1 MAIGQKNR
9 AQRKRRGSSSGTR
22 KTRRATR
29 PRRAV
34 LFYVRHLALW
44 VSIVFAGYWLWL
56 DRDVAQAFESKRW
69 ALPARAFA
77 RPVELYPGAPIS
89 RKRLERE
96 LERLGYQ
103 RAEAVP
109 SRGQFAVSSD
119 KLEFGSRGYAFWD
132 FPEPERR
139 ALIAFDDGEIRSI
152 TDANTSLAIDLMR
165 LEPPEIGRINPRRY
179 EDRKLLSFEEID
191 ADFVAALVAVEDR
204 RYLSHYGVDPI
215 GLTRAMWA
223 NLRALRF
230 VQGGSTI
237 TQQLVK
243 NLYLTRDR
251 TLARKFNEMLMAIS
265 IDRRYSKEAILETY
279 VNEVFLG
286 QDGNRAIHGF
296 ELAAQFYF
304 AKPLTE
310 LDMAES
316 ATLIGM
322 IKGPSIYDPRR
333 KPDASLRR
341 RNRVLSILEKN
352 GLLSSRAADALR
364 RRPLELRPRRRD
376 RDTDFPSFMGLV
388 KRQLLRDYRPE
399 DLKVAGLNVF
409 TTIDIDIQQAAE
421 RGVHETITK
430 IESMTHQQGLQV
442 AVIVADSS
450 SGEILAMIGDR
461 NPTYA
466 GFNRALD
473 ARRPVGSVI
482 KPFIYAYALAQPRR
496 FSLATKLNDVQV
508 TWSDAQGKVWQPRNF
523 DGREHG
529 EVSMLDALIRSLNLA
544 TVDLGMKLGVENV
557 ARYLEQLAGGEEVP
571 PYPSIFLGAVEMSTF
586 QLAEMY
592 TIIAN
597 DGFRIPLRAISAVTN
612 QSQRKLN
619 RYGLELKPL
628 MPPAAAAIV
637 RFALSRVIAEGTGRN
652 LLRQLDDVQ
661 PLAGKT
667 GTSNDFRDSWF
678 AGFGANRL
686 GVTWVGRDDNQPT
699 GLTGSSGALR
709 IWAAAM
715 MEAGL
720 RPLDL
725 DLPKDIKWQR
735 VNLAAGTIIDTN
747 CSGGE
752 LIPVHEASVIPR
764 APTCT
769 NAVPETNIRRGFFDR
784 IRDIFR

>member
-1 MAIGQKNR
+1 MAIGRNSR
-9 AQRKRRGSSSGTR
+9 DGRKRRGPISAIR
-22 KTRRATR
+22 KTSRAPR
-29 PRRAV
+29 PRRTV
-34 LFYVRHLALW
+34 LFYGRHLALW
-44 VSIVFAGYWLWL
+44 ISIVFAGYWLWL
-56 DRDVAQAFESKRW
+56 DRDVAQAFENKRW
-69 ALPARAFA
+69 ALPARVFA
-77 RPVELYPGAPIS
+77 RPIELYPGAPIS
-89 RKRLERE
+89 RKRFERE

-103 RAEAVP
+103 RTDGAP

-119 KLEFGSRGYAFWD
+119 KVEFGSRGFAFWD
-132 FPEPERR
+132 LPEPERR
-139 ALIAFDDGEIRSI
+139 ALVAFDDGEIRSI
-152 TDANTSLAIDLMR
+152 TDAETRLAINLMR
-165 LEPPEIGRINPRRY
+165 LEPPEIGRINSRRY
-179 EDRKLLSFEEID
+179 EDRKLLSFDEID
-191 ADFVAALVAVEDR
+191 ANFVAALIAVEDR

-215 GLTRAMWA
+215 GFARAMWA

-265 IDRRYSKEAILETY
+265 IDRRYTKEAILETY

-296 ELAAQFYF
+296 ELAAEFYF

-310 LDMAES
+310 LDMAEL

-333 KPDASLRR
+333 KPDAARRR
-341 RNRVLSILEKN
+341 RNRVISILEKSR
-352 GLLSSRAADALR
+352 LLSSRVADALR
-364 RRPLELRPRRRD
+364 RRPLELRSRARD

-388 KRQLLRDYRPE
+388 KRQLLRNYQPE
-399 DLKVAGLNVF
+399 DLKIAGLNVF

-430 IESMTHQQGLQV
+430 IESTTHQQGLQV
-442 AVIVADSS
+442 AVIIADSS

-473 ARRPVGSVI
+473 TRRPVGSVI
-482 KPFIYAYALAQPRR
+482 KPFIYAYALAQPER
-496 FSLATKLNDVQV
+496 FSLATKLTDAQK
-508 TWSDAQGKVWQPRNF
+508 TWKDAQGKVWQPRNF

-557 ARYLEQLAGGEEVP
+557 AKYLERLRGSEEVRA
-571 PYPSIFLGAVEMSTF
+571 YPSIFLGAVEMSPF
-586 QLAEMY
+586 RLAEMY

-597 DGFRIPLRAISAVTN
+597 DGFRIPLRAITAVTN
-612 QSQRKLN
+612 RSQRKLN
-619 RYGLELKPL
+619 RYELKLKRL
-628 MPPAAAAIV
+628 MTPAVAAIM
-637 RFALSRVIAEGTGRN
+637 RYALSRVIAEGTGRN
-652 LLRQLDDVQ
+652 LLRQLDGVQ

-667 GTSNDFRDSWF
+667 GTSDDYRDSWF

-686 GVTWVGRDDNQPT
+686 GVTWVGRDDNKPT
-699 GLTGSSGALR
+699 DLTGSGGALR

-715 MEAGL
+715 KEAGL
-720 RPLDL
+720 RPLEL
-725 DLPKDIKWQR
+725 DLPSDVKWQR
-735 VNLAAGTIIDTN
+735 VNLAVGTIIDTK
-747 CSGGE
+747 CSGSE
-752 LIPVHEASVIPR
+752 LIPVHEASVIPHG
-764 APTCT
+764 PNCT
-769 NAVPETNIRRGFFDR
+769 DAVPETKIRRGLFDR

>member
-1 MAIGQKNR
+1 
-9 AQRKRRGSSSGTR
+9 
-22 KTRRATR
+22 
-29 PRRAV
+29 
-34 LFYVRHLALW
+34 
-44 VSIVFAGYWLWL
+44 
-56 DRDVAQAFESKRW
+56 
-69 ALPARAFA
+69 
-77 RPVELYPGAPIS
+77 
-89 RKRLERE
+89 
-96 LERLGYQ
+96 
-103 RAEAVP
+103 
-109 SRGQFAVSSD
+109 
-119 KLEFGSRGYAFWD
+119 KLEFGSRGYGFWD

-139 ALIAFDDGEIRSI
+139 ALVAFDDGAIRSI
-152 TDANTSLAIDLMR
+152 TDAKTTLPIDLMR

-179 EDRKLLSFEEID
+179 EDRKLLRFEEID

-215 GLTRAMWA
+215 GFARAMWA

-333 KPDASLRR
+333 RPDASLRR
-341 RNRVLSILEKN
+341 RNRVLSVLEKHGMLN
-352 GLLSSRAADALR
+352 SRVADGLR
-364 RRPLELRPRRRD
+364 RRPLDIRPRARD
-376 RDTDFPSFMGLV
+376 LGTDFPSFMGLV
-388 KRQLLRDYRPE
+388 KCQLLHDYRPE
-399 DLKVAGLNVF
+399 DLNAAGLNVF
-409 TTIDIDIQQAAE
+409 TTIDIDVQQAAE
-421 RGVHETITK
+421 KGVHKAITK
-430 IESMTHQQGLQV
+430 IESTTKQKGLQV
-442 AVIVADSS
+442 AVIIADSS

-571 PYPSIFLGAVEMSTF
+571 PYPSIFLGAVEMSPF

-612 QSQRKLN
+612 QSQRKLK

-628 MPPAAAAIV
+628 MSPAAAAIV

-725 DLPKDIKWQR
+725 DLPKDITWQR

-747 CSGGE
+747 CSSGE
-752 LIPVHEASVIPR
+752 LIPVHEASVIPH
-764 APTCT
+764 AQTCT
-769 NAVPETNIRRGFFDR
+769 NAVPETNIRRGLFDR
-784 IRDIFR
+784 IRD

>member
-1 MAIGQKNR
+1 
-9 AQRKRRGSSSGTR
+9 
-22 KTRRATR
+22 
-29 PRRAV
+29 
-34 LFYVRHLALW
+34 
-44 VSIVFAGYWLWL
+44 
-56 DRDVAQAFESKRW
+56 
-69 ALPARAFA
+69 
-77 RPVELYPGAPIS
+77 
-89 RKRLERE
+89 
-96 LERLGYQ
+96 
-103 RAEAVP
+103 
-109 SRGQFAVSSD
+109 
-119 KLEFGSRGYAFWD
+119 
-132 FPEPERR
+132 
-139 ALIAFDDGEIRSI
+139 
-152 TDANTSLAIDLMR
+152 
-165 LEPPEIGRINPRRY
+165 
-179 EDRKLLSFEEID
+179 
-191 ADFVAALVAVEDR
+191 
-204 RYLSHYGVDPI
+204 
-215 GLTRAMWA
+215 
-223 NLRALRF
+223 
-230 VQGGSTI
+230 
-237 TQQLVK
+237 
-243 NLYLTRDR
+243 
-251 TLARKFNEMLMAIS
+251 
-265 IDRRYSKEAILETY
+265 
-279 VNEVFLG
+279 
-286 QDGNRAIHGF
+286 
-296 ELAAQFYF
+296 
-304 AKPLTE
+304 
-310 LDMAES
+310 
-316 ATLIGM
+316 
-322 IKGPSIYDPRR
+322 

-352 GLLSSRAADALR
+352 GLLSSRAADVLR

-430 IESMTHQQGLQV
+430 IESTTHQQGLQV

-571 PYPSIFLGAVEMSTF
+571 PYPSIFLGAVEMSPF

-619 RYGLELKPL
+619 RYGLELEPL

-752 LIPVHEASVIPR
+752 LIPVHEASVIPH
-764 APTCT
+764 ASTCT